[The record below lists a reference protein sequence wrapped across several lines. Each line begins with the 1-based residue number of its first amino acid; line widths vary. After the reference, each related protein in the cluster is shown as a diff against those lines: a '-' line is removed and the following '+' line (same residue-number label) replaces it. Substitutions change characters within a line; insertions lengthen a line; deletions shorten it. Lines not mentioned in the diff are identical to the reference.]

1 MSVVPVQYGH
11 GGGSLSGETAEQL
24 QAGRADH
31 GSQHFSHQLFSCDD
45 VCLLVVVAMFN
56 RFIFKSNLVPV
67 CCCCS

>member
-31 GSQHFSHQLFSCDD
+31 GSQHFLISCS
-45 VCLLVVVAMFN
+45 VVTIFAFWLL
-56 RFIFKSNLVPV
+56 S
-67 CCCCS
+67 